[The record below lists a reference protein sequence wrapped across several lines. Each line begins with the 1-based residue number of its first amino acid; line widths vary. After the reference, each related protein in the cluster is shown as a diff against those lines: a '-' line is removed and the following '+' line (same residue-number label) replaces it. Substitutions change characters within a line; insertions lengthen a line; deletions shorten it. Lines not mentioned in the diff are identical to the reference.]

1 MNIFSSNSLLDMLST
16 DNSISKR
23 DSIAFSNNEIENFFE
38 VFNNVNKQNQD
49 TNISKHLLDFEGCNL
64 EEDDVVIVD
73 LSSDDCKELVS
84 LVKKIQSA
92 LEENSEIRNNLINV
106 IEESTS
112 LDELEEKMA
121 LLAAEFN
128 MNIKSPVEIL
138 PNGESSYIDLENID
152 VSHIF
157 NNNSFE
163 LSDDNVKGNST
174 FLNEEI
180 IENFIGLLE
189 HADSFEEAID
199 VSKILKKLQRLIQS
213 NENVRSN
220 IADKKKDVILTF
232 DNLNTNVIHN
242 KIMNIA
248 TPLAVSD
255 TIDYSS
261 NTFMNNLVNIINN
274 KIMNSDLSKETLEV
288 RLKLYP
294 SNLGTLVVDIA
305 QVDDKISLK
314 VVTESTNVKNFLL
327 ESIKDLVNSLNANNI
342 DVGDVS
348 VFVGNGSQSSSNGQ
362 SNQQSFNSMT
372 LNYDNDKDINDNSI
386 TKFKGIST
394 SRNLDIH
401 I

>member
-157 NNNSFE
+157 NNNSSE

>member
-73 LSSDDCKELVS
+73 LSSDDCKELVF

-157 NNNSFE
+157 NNNSSE
-163 LSDDNVKGNST
+163 LSNDNVKGNST